1 MPLSPRL
8 PRSPLLLQL
17 APWLWRWIFTFTT
30 PILKGC
36 TYSPSVGE
44 VCMYHTISCG
54 SAGKPRMRGLDF
66 LFRETGAD
74 EKAAIWRRA
83 EETQQTRVAL
93 DRFPLADTEDN
104 TIEQQRTDSRYCG
117 PRRHAALRSVYA
129 SWRPLNR
136 THCDHIA
143 TAKRQRCTASE
154 TILTGLLY
162 CVGSGGVPVFASKGC
177 LLVNATYTGP
187 GSKAIAGEVV
197 RAPPQLRQGAKDW
210 AVCRC
215 LDSLVNPT
223 TSGRHSTTQPKTLG
237 PELSS
242 SEERDGKEP
251 QRNLAVRIVQKH
263 FLVAAAAAAAARS
276 ARSAHKPKKLI
287 FDELEEFTSCVPGPT
302 ASRHPTTEPT
312 TPWWPKMGY
321 GKGKRQPSPES

>member
-17 APWLWRWIFTFTT
+17 APWLWRSIFTFTT

-44 VCMYHTISCG
+44 VCIYYTISCG
-54 SAGKPRMRGLDF
+54 SRQAQTRVVRI
-66 LFRETGAD
+66 E
-74 EKAAIWRRA
+74 AAIWRRA

-93 DRFPLADTEDN
+93 DRVPLADTEDN

-136 THCDHIA
+136 THCEGQTPTLH
-143 TAKRQRCTASE
+143 RVRNH
-154 TILTGLLY
+154 TGLLY
-162 CVGSGGVPVFASKGC
+162 CVGSGDVLVLVRRAGMPIPDGQAMACALTCDESSRKCDLHRTWLKDYSWRGGSRAASA
-177 LLVNATYTGP
+177 ATGR
-187 GSKAIAGEVV
+187 K
-197 RAPPQLRQGAKDW
+197 RL
-210 AVCRC
+210 AVYMC

-223 TSGRHSTTQPKTLG
+223 TSGR

-251 QRNLAVRIVQKH
+251 QRNLAVRVVQKH
-263 FLVAAAAAAAARS
+263 FLVAAAA

-287 FDELEEFTSCVPGPT
+287 FDESEEFTSCVPGPT
-302 ASRHPTTEPT
+302 VSRHPTTEPT

-321 GKGKRQPSPES
+321 GKGKKQPSPES